1 MTPPAS
7 RGTSAAVA
15 LVQSAE
21 AGNLTEVQDII
32 DAGVSPNARD
42 AGGLTPL
49 MTAVIHNHDAIVEL
63 LLRKA
68 ADVNAKDA
76 SGVTALMLA
85 ASKGRAVPLN
95 HLLTRGAHVNAQSQ
109 KGWTALTYAAWEGHP
124 SLVRRLLESGAD
136 PALVDRSGST
146 ALQHAS
152 RRLAAPAAGSAGN
165 DADPVRL
172 AHLRYGEVIDLL
184 RKASGRPQPQQAGDE
199 PEMAPAHRGITQSV
213 RVR

>member
-1 MTPPAS
+1 
-7 RGTSAAVA
+7 
-15 LVQSAE
+15 
-21 AGNLTEVQDII
+21 
-32 DAGVSPNARD
+32 
-42 AGGLTPL
+42 
-49 MTAVIHNHDAIVEL
+49 MTAVIHNRDAIVEL

-95 HLLTRGAHVNAQSQ
+95 HLLARGAHVNAQSQ

-165 DADPVRL
+165 NADPVRL

-184 RKASGRPQPQQAGDE
+184 RKASGRPQPQQAGDK
-199 PEMAPAHRGITQSV
+199 PEMASAHRGITQSV